1 MKKRAVI
8 IFNLGGPDSPEAIE
22 PFLFNLFSDP
32 AIISLPGP
40 LRRLLAKRISTKR
53 APITRDIYAHIGGRS
68 PLLELTR
75 AQAEALEQ
83 TLGGGYRVFVC
94 MRYWHPMS
102 EVVAKEVAVWRPDE
116 IVLLPLYPQF
126 STTTTESSL
135 VDWQRHSLDQPCAVI
150 GCYPTQDGLVRAHAE
165 RLTTALDGLERPRV
179 LFSAHGLPEAVIARG
194 DPYQWQVEQTVAAVV
209 EAIGVAGLDWVIC
222 YQSRVGLQRWIG
234 PTTEDEIRRAGND
247 GVSLVVVPVSF
258 VSEHSE
264 TVVELDI
271 KYRALAESS
280 GVTAYI
286 RVAALGTDPVFI
298 RGLASLVRTARVDAP
313 RSRDAGRLC
322 PETWSR
328 CICRAGGAG

>member
-8 IFNLGGPDSPEAIE
+8 IFNLGGPDSLEAIQ

-53 APITRDIYAHIGGRS
+53 APITREIYAHIGGCS

-83 TLGGGYRVFVC
+83 TLGDGYRVFVC

-102 EVVAKEVAVWRPDE
+102 EVVAKEVAAWQPDE

-135 VDWQRHSLDQPCAVI
+135 VDWQRHGLDQPCAVI
-150 GCYPTQDGLVRAHAE
+150 GCYPTEDGLVHAHAE
-165 RLTTALDGLERPRV
+165 RLATALKGLERPRI

-194 DPYQWQVEQTVAAVV
+194 DPYQWQVEQSVDKIVKS
-209 EAIGVAGLDWVIC
+209 I
-222 YQSRVGLQRWIG
+222 
-234 PTTEDEIRRAGND
+234 NN
-247 GVSLVVVPVSF
+247 
-258 VSEHSE
+258 
-264 TVVELDI
+264 
-271 KYRALAESS
+271 
-280 GVTAYI
+280 
-286 RVAALGTDPVFI
+286 
-298 RGLASLVRTARVDAP
+298 LASSKATLEAYFNKIFKDNELLLIKKLLTEAEVK
-313 RSRDAGRLC
+313 L
-322 PETWSR
+322 
-328 CICRAGGAG
+328 GGLHEYFENELSAFVQPT

>member
-8 IFNLGGPDSPEAIE
+8 IFNLGGPDSLEAIQ

-53 APITRDIYAHIGGRS
+53 APITREIYAHIGGCS

-135 VDWQRHSLDQPCAVI
+135 VDWQRHGLDQPCAVI
-150 GCYPTQDGLVRAHAE
+150 GCYPTEDGLVHAHAE
-165 RLTTALDGLERPRV
+165 RLAMALEGLERPRV
-179 LFSAHGLPEAVIARG
+179 LFSAHGLPESVIARG
-194 DPYQWQVEQTVAAVV
+194 DPYQWQVEQTVGAVV
-209 EAIGVAGLDWVIC
+209 KAIGAADLDWVIC

-247 GVSLVVVPVSF
+247 GVSLVVMPISF

-271 KYRALAESS
+271 EYRALAESS
-280 GVTAYI
+280 GVTAY
-286 RVAALGTDPVFI
+286 RRAPALGTDPAFI
-298 RGLASLVRTARVDAP
+298 KGLANLVRAARVDAP
-313 RSRDAGRLC
+313 NLQDAGRLC
-322 PETWSR
+322 PERWSR
-328 CICRAGGAG
+328 CICRAGGIR